1 MYYKS
6 MSFDY
11 DKLLND
17 ASGVLSQKNKFEER
31 LKVPVPDIIYEGKS
45 TIIRNFIDIADML
58 NRNPQDIVKYLTK
71 EFGIGANI
79 SQKRLIINRKIKES
93 EIREKMDEYM
103 ATYVLCYECNAPDT
117 TIEKAG
123 RTYLLVCK
131 ACGAQHPIRATREI
145 KEEETE
151 LSENKTYNVI
161 VTEIGRSGEGHARYG
176 EYTIYIPNVK
186 KGQTVKV
193 LIKKIKRNI
202 AIAEVVK

>member
-1 MYYKS
+1 MYYNI

-11 DKLLND
+11 DKLLKD

-31 LKVPVPDIIYEGKS
+31 LKVPIPDIIYEGKS

-58 NRNPQDIVKYLTK
+58 NRNPQDIVKYMTK

-79 SQKRLIINRKIKES
+79 SQRRLIINRKIKES
-93 EIREKMDEYM
+93 EIKEKMDEYM
-103 ATYVLCYECNAPDT
+103 ATYVLCYECNSPDT
-117 TIEKAG
+117 AIEKTG

-151 LSENKTYNVI
+151 LSENKTYNVT

-186 KGQTVKV
+186 KGQNVKV